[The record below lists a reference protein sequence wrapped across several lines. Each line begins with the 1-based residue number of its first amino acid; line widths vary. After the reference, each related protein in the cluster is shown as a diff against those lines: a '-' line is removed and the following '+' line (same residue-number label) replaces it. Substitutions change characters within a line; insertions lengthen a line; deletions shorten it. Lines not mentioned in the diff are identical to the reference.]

1 MRCPWCG
8 SEPVRI
14 TGNHWECGWCGD
26 SGFLRRRSVPT
37 QKTVQ
42 VKLSFS
48 LSYHVDLAES
58 WTDLKKALGQLMPD
72 QSLPAQLLGRVL
84 LHSISEGIRSA
95 AAGLE
100 KQKGEELRAFLYHTP
115 DLNLGENIEAVLT
128 QVEKGVLFSEEGALS
143 ETECGTFWRE
153 IIAAHVEDYYNRDTP
168 DGLYELLDELGSA
181 YAYFEGRKGEEMG
194 RGQDY
199 QNARQDAYDAHCMEK
214 ALLHPDGER
223 AKGLLAKG
231 EFPDYEDIC
240 REILLVDYPEE
251 VPHESAQALDELS
264 WENIL
269 DEVFSR
275 DGAKGVEMWRSLLD
289 LAEPVL
295 KTDLETAKKLLPN
308 WNWIDFSE
316 PKQALPILCAL
327 KDARFASQIF
337 QSASVGKLQLDV
349 LEACR
354 DNGQEELGKQCLEL
368 VRKNPYLDADWE
380 KRLQHIF
387 YPAVSGQKTKPRT
400 HGARRP
406 PEDPKPDDGTVF
418 HYCSVQIEGVR
429 RSYAYLTGGL
439 PLKVGDWVELPFG
452 KDDAPR
458 KGQVKAIMDCT
469 RTVAPWPPEQTKTV
483 IQIIAA
489 PEGEQTTETAAPNVE
504 QHIAPPEGVAEQPK
518 EVEEPEKTEGPAV
531 PEQSAEPKAPEVP
544 SQPVEPVAPNEPDK
558 GEEPP
563 PPPKKSVIQQKPVRP
578 KKPFPMKEF
587 VKALLAVAVVA
598 GVAIAFLT
606 HEKRQ
611 AAAYEEALDAL
622 SRGKYIS
629 AEQSFSDLSGYRDAE
644 PLSVYCKYMNIY
656 QNATEYEGGLWE
668 LSKIRLRY
676 NMDLQKQVDALIFR
690 VERYS
695 AAEKAADAA
704 KKEAQRKEQYS
715 GKLPVDGMP
724 TSSLKYTSLGSPT
737 KTEKCRFYDDMD
749 TYRRYKILTWSNDE
763 GQIVA
768 TCHSQQKRGETEE
781 TISSFTYHDPPIGRP
796 DSAPPLVPPFGP
808 SDSSGHTGS
817 IRDDYDTPEDLW
829 EENQDWYEDEDE
841 AWDEWYDG

>member
-1 MRCPWCG
+1 MGKYFGTDGFRGEAGVNLTADHAYKVGCFLGWYYNALRERNG
-8 SEPVRI
+8 NNEPARI
-14 TGNHWECGWCGD
+14 VIGKDT
-26 SGFLRRRSVPT
+26 RRS
-37 QKTVQ
+37 
-42 VKLSFS
+42 SYMFEYS
-48 LSYHVDLAES
+48 LVAGLATS
-58 WTDLKKALGQLMPD
+58 GADAY
-72 QSLPAQLLGRVL
+72 L
-84 LHSISEGIRSA
+84 LHVTTTPSVAYIARVDDFDCGIMISASHNPYYDNGIKLIDCY
-95 AAGLE
+95 GE
-100 KQKGEELRAFLYHTP
+100 KMPEEILL
-115 DLNLGENIEAVLT
+115 L
-128 QVEKGVLFSEEGALS
+128 
-143 ETECGTFWRE
+143 
-153 IIAAHVEDYYNRDTP
+153 VEDY
-168 DGLYELLDELGSA
+168 
-181 YAYFEGRKGEEMG
+181 
-194 RGQDY
+194 
-199 QNARQDAYDAHCMEK
+199 
-214 ALLHPDGER
+214 
-223 AKGLLAKG
+223 
-231 EFPDYEDIC
+231 
-240 REILLVDYPEE
+240 
-251 VPHESAQALDELS
+251 
-264 WENIL
+264 
-269 DEVFSR
+269 
-275 DGAKGVEMWRSLLD
+275 
-289 LAEPVL
+289 
-295 KTDLETAKKLLPN
+295 
-308 WNWIDFSE
+308 ID
-316 PKQALPILCAL
+316 
-327 KDARFASQIF
+327 
-337 QSASVGKLQLDV
+337 GKL
-349 LEACR
+349 
-354 DNGQEELGKQCLEL
+354 
-368 VRKNPYLDADWE
+368 
-380 KRLQHIF
+380 H
-387 YPAVSGQKTKPRT
+387 
-400 HGARRP
+400 
-406 PEDPKPDDGTVF
+406 VF
-418 HYCSVQIEGVR
+418 D
-429 RSYAYLTGGL
+429 
-439 PLKVGDWVELPFG
+439 KDWVELPFG

-563 PPPKKSVIQQKPVRP
+563 PPQKKSVIQQKPVRP

-668 LSKIRLRY
+668 LSKIRMRY

>member
-1 MRCPWCG
+1 M
-8 SEPVRI
+8 
-14 TGNHWECGWCGD
+14 
-26 SGFLRRRSVPT
+26 
-37 QKTVQ
+37 
-42 VKLSFS
+42 
-48 LSYHVDLAES
+48 
-58 WTDLKKALGQLMPD
+58 
-72 QSLPAQLLGRVL
+72 
-84 LHSISEGIRSA
+84 
-95 AAGLE
+95 
-100 KQKGEELRAFLYHTP
+100 
-115 DLNLGENIEAVLT
+115 
-128 QVEKGVLFSEEGALS
+128 
-143 ETECGTFWRE
+143 
-153 IIAAHVEDYYNRDTP
+153 
-168 DGLYELLDELGSA
+168 
-181 YAYFEGRKGEEMG
+181 
-194 RGQDY
+194 
-199 QNARQDAYDAHCMEK
+199 
-214 ALLHPDGER
+214 
-223 AKGLLAKG
+223 
-231 EFPDYEDIC
+231 
-240 REILLVDYPEE
+240 
-251 VPHESAQALDELS
+251 
-264 WENIL
+264 
-269 DEVFSR
+269 
-275 DGAKGVEMWRSLLD
+275 
-289 LAEPVL
+289 
-295 KTDLETAKKLLPN
+295 
-308 WNWIDFSE
+308 
-316 PKQALPILCAL
+316 
-327 KDARFASQIF
+327 
-337 QSASVGKLQLDV
+337 QLDV

-354 DNGQEELGKQCLEL
+354 DNGQEKLGKQCLEL

-400 HGARRP
+400 RGARRP

-458 KGQVKAIMDCT
+458 KGQVKAVMDCT

-483 IQIIAA
+483 AQIIAA
-489 PEGEQTTETAAPNVE
+489 PEDEPVPKAAMPEVE
-504 QHIAPPEGVAEQPK
+504 QHIQPPEKVDKKAEK
-518 EVEEPEKTEGPAV
+518 AEEAEKAETAEIKAEPEKTESPAV
-531 PEQSAEPKAPEVP
+531 PEQKAEPKPPEAAA
-544 SQPVEPVAPNEPDK
+544 QPTE
-558 GEEPP
+558 
-563 PPPKKSVIQQKPVRP
+563 PKKSVIQQDPVRP
-578 KKPFPMKEF
+578 KKPFP
-587 VKALLAVAVVA
+587 VKKFLKVLLVVAVIAGIAVAS
-598 GVAIAFLT
+598 LT
-606 HEKRQ
+606 HEKRH

-768 TCHSQQKRGETEE
+768 TCHSQQKRGGTEE

>member
-1 MRCPWCG
+1 
-8 SEPVRI
+8 
-14 TGNHWECGWCGD
+14 
-26 SGFLRRRSVPT
+26 
-37 QKTVQ
+37 
-42 VKLSFS
+42 
-48 LSYHVDLAES
+48 
-58 WTDLKKALGQLMPD
+58 
-72 QSLPAQLLGRVL
+72 
-84 LHSISEGIRSA
+84 
-95 AAGLE
+95 
-100 KQKGEELRAFLYHTP
+100 
-115 DLNLGENIEAVLT
+115 
-128 QVEKGVLFSEEGALS
+128 
-143 ETECGTFWRE
+143 
-153 IIAAHVEDYYNRDTP
+153 
-168 DGLYELLDELGSA
+168 
-181 YAYFEGRKGEEMG
+181 
-194 RGQDY
+194 
-199 QNARQDAYDAHCMEK
+199 
-214 ALLHPDGER
+214 
-223 AKGLLAKG
+223 
-231 EFPDYEDIC
+231 
-240 REILLVDYPEE
+240 
-251 VPHESAQALDELS
+251 
-264 WENIL
+264 
-269 DEVFSR
+269 
-275 DGAKGVEMWRSLLD
+275 
-289 LAEPVL
+289 
-295 KTDLETAKKLLPN
+295 
-308 WNWIDFSE
+308 
-316 PKQALPILCAL
+316 
-327 KDARFASQIF
+327 
-337 QSASVGKLQLDV
+337 
-349 LEACR
+349 
-354 DNGQEELGKQCLEL
+354 
-368 VRKNPYLDADWE
+368 
-380 KRLQHIF
+380 
-387 YPAVSGQKTKPRT
+387 
-400 HGARRP
+400 
-406 PEDPKPDDGTVF
+406 
-418 HYCSVQIEGVR
+418 
-429 RSYAYLTGGL
+429 
-439 PLKVGDWVELPFG
+439 
-452 KDDAPR
+452 
-458 KGQVKAIMDCT
+458 MDCT

-829 EENQDWYEDEDE
+829 EENQDRYEDEDE

>member
-354 DNGQEELGKQCLEL
+354 DNGQEELGKQCLAL

-400 HGARRP
+400 RGARRP
-406 PEDPKPDDGTVF
+406 P
-418 HYCSVQIEGVR
+418 
-429 RSYAYLTGGL
+429 
-439 PLKVGDWVELPFG
+439 
-452 KDDAPR
+452 
-458 KGQVKAIMDCT
+458 
-469 RTVAPWPPEQTKTV
+469 
-483 IQIIAA
+483 
-489 PEGEQTTETAAPNVE
+489 
-504 QHIAPPEGVAEQPK
+504 EQPK

-563 PPPKKSVIQQKPVRP
+563 PPQKKSVIQQKPVRP

>member
-295 KTDLETAKKLLPN
+295 K
-308 WNWIDFSE
+308 
-316 PKQALPILCAL
+316 
-327 KDARFASQIF
+327 RFYN
-337 QSASVGKLQLDV
+337 K
-349 LEACR
+349 C
-354 DNGQEELGKQCLEL
+354 
-368 VRKNPYLDADWE
+368 W
-380 KRLQHIF
+380 
-387 YPAVSGQKTKPRT
+387 
-400 HGARRP
+400 
-406 PEDPKPDDGTVF
+406 
-418 HYCSVQIEGVR
+418 
-429 RSYAYLTGGL
+429 
-439 PLKVGDWVELPFG
+439 
-452 KDDAPR
+452 
-458 KGQVKAIMDCT
+458 GQVK
-469 RTVAPWPPEQTKTV
+469 
-483 IQIIAA
+483 
-489 PEGEQTTETAAPNVE
+489 N
-504 QHIAPPEGVAEQPK
+504 
-518 EVEEPEKTEGPAV
+518 
-531 PEQSAEPKAPEVP
+531 
-544 SQPVEPVAPNEPDK
+544 
-558 GEEPP
+558 
-563 PPPKKSVIQQKPVRP
+563 
-578 KKPFPMKEF
+578 
-587 VKALLAVAVVA
+587 
-598 GVAIAFLT
+598 LT
-606 HEKRQ
+606 
-611 AAAYEEALDAL
+611 
-622 SRGKYIS
+622 
-629 AEQSFSDLSGYRDAE
+629 
-644 PLSVYCKYMNIY
+644 P
-656 QNATEYEGGLWE
+656 
-668 LSKIRLRY
+668 
-676 NMDLQKQVDALIFR
+676 
-690 VERYS
+690 
-695 AAEKAADAA
+695 
-704 KKEAQRKEQYS
+704 
-715 GKLPVDGMP
+715 
-724 TSSLKYTSLGSPT
+724 
-737 KTEKCRFYDDMD
+737 
-749 TYRRYKILTWSNDE
+749 
-763 GQIVA
+763 
-768 TCHSQQKRGETEE
+768 
-781 TISSFTYHDPPIGRP
+781 
-796 DSAPPLVPPFGP
+796 
-808 SDSSGHTGS
+808 
-817 IRDDYDTPEDLW
+817 
-829 EENQDWYEDEDE
+829 
-841 AWDEWYDG
+841 